1 METKNQHIIRILK
14 GIFISFLVTLVG
26 IFLFAILLTYSNVS
40 ENIIPIVLIVLTF
53 ISIFI
58 GSIISVRKIRKNG
71 LANGAMIG
79 GIYVILLY
87 LISSILNTGFAMNV
101 YTILMIVIGMIAGMI
116 GGIIGVN
123 T

>member
-14 GIFISFLVTLVG
+14 GILISFLVTLVG

-58 GSIISVRKIRKNG
+58 GSVISVRKINKNG
-71 LANGAMIG
+71 LLNGAMIG

-101 YTILMIVIGMIAGMI
+101 YTILMIVIGMIAGII

>member
-14 GIFISFLVTLVG
+14 GILISFLVTLVG

-58 GSIISVRKIRKNG
+58 GSVISVRKINKNG
-71 LANGAMIG
+71 LLNGAMIG